1 MNITYKGIAL
11 RDIEEKRDYIAN
23 TLKNGAAAQKL
34 VTSIL
39 HAVSLLADNPRM
51 GTPLSSK
58 YEVDTDLRYVIVA
71 KQLIFYRIVDDAYI
85 SVTRVLDGRQEYMA
99 ILFQE

>member
-1 MNITYKGIAL
+1 MEAYAINGHNYAKL

-51 GTPLSSK
+51 GTPLNSK
-58 YEVDTDLRYVIVA
+58 YEVDTD
-71 KQLIFYRIVDDAYI
+71 FP
-85 SVTRVLDGRQEYMA
+85 M
-99 ILFQE
+99 